1 MHWFIVV
8 TTHSW
13 RIIMNSLIVRKT
25 SGRRLVLISAATLLY
40 ANSVLAAQPEFDA
53 QAQARQFILA
63 KPSFGVATD
72 SKTRPIAAVAAQ
84 ANLRVDAQA
93 QARQFILSKSNFG
106 VATDSKINGIAAVA
120 AQNNR
125 RVDAQEQARQF
136 ILAKPNVDRLASRV
150 IAPPTARRGN
160 NTQPMDRGSG
170 NPG

>member
-1 MHWFIVV
+1 MQWFIIV

-40 ANSVLAAQPEFDA
+40 ANSVLAAQPAF
-53 QAQARQFILA
+53 
-63 KPSFGVATD
+63 
-72 SKTRPIAAVAAQ
+72 
-84 ANLRVDAQA
+84 DAQA

-120 AQNNR
+120 AQYNR
-125 RVDAQEQARQF
+125 RLDAQEQARQF
-136 ILAKPNVDRLASRV
+136 ILAKPSFDGLAGRV
-150 IAPPTARRGN
+150 VVPTARPGN